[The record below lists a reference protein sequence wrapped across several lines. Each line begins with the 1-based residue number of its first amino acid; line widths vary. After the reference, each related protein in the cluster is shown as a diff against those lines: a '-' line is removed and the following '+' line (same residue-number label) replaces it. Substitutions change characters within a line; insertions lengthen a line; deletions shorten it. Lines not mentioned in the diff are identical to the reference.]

1 MLRLGFDN
9 GWVELVMRCVSFV
22 SYYFILNGQVQ
33 GALTP
38 SRGIRQGDPF
48 SPYLFVIC
56 AHGFSELL
64 IDFER
69 KKLFKG
75 VKIAPSCPSIT
86 HLFFADDSLIFCRA
100 KRADCFQLRQ
110 CLILYEK
117 ASGQSI
123 NFDKSTLS
131 FSPNTGEMDR
141 EEICAMFGVTQVEDH
156 DMYLGVPTFFMRNK
170 RLQFGYIRDRVF
182 KKLQGWKEKNFS
194 QGGKEV
200 LLKAV
205 IQAIPIYAMLSSLM
219 ALDLSVFNQAMIG
232 KQVWRLVTRP
242 FSLAARVLKA
252 KYYPNSSIWEAD
264 ANDSSS
270 YTWKSILW
278 GRNLVAQGTRWR
290 VGNGESISIYQS
302 RWVPIPWSFRISSP
316 AVLPATSK
324 VSDMLQEDG
333 RWNETLIR
341 SSFLEFEADTI
352 LNLPRPSSRVYDSYC
367 WHYKSKGSYSVKS
380 GYRLGIEASY
390 LDASSP
396 SNNITSSWWNTLW
409 SSNLPPKVRIFWW
422 RIVNDIIPTSLN
434 LRIHHVP
441 TDLSCFLCGYGMEST
456 VHALFLCPMMKR
468 LWKNTRWSCYLDV
481 AKSGTMFDLAIWA
494 TRTWDTSNFEG
505 FAMTVWQ
512 SWNLR
517 NKLKHDV
524 ESSLLGHDLQSVEAQ
539 LETYQRSRSASASAT
554 LTSFVNGK
562 IWHAPPPSHFR
573 LDVDASY
580 SIVSGT
586 YGVGGVI
593 RDCSGVLV
601 VASCWPGLRATS
613 VEQADFLLDKI
624 WGCCKAMGDVSFH
637 FVPREY
643 NRVAHSLARHALGLI
658 GRGIRTN
665 NYIILVWCH
674 HFFGIYNLQSQNNPL
689 KPELEIHF
697 NLWLS
702 ISPKPLKSTTH
713 LPTKSSFLH
722 YLLEVASDPKVRYI
736 HHEFT
741 FDSLKIG
748 MIYKIHQLLIGL
760 NGLNIYIFTLIE
772 KCLIFDPLQDSLYI
786 WIIAF

>member
-1 MLRLGFDN
+1 MLGLGFDN

-22 SYYFILNGQVQ
+22 SYSFILNGQVQ

-38 SRGIRQGDPF
+38 SRGIRQGDPL

-64 IDFER
+64 INFER
-69 KKLFKG
+69 QNLFKG

-110 CLILYEK
+110 CLVLYEK

-123 NFDKSTLS
+123 NFDKSALS

-141 EEICAMFGVTQVEDH
+141 EEICAMFGVTQVEGH
-156 DMYLGVPTFFMRNK
+156 DMYLGVPTFSMRNK

-182 KKLQGWKEKNFS
+182 KKLQGWKEKKFS

-205 IQAIPIYAMLSSLM
+205 IQAIPIYAMSYYIISDGIVKEIEAACERFSWGTTSDHKRVHWINWKDLCKPKSLGGM
-219 ALDLSVFNQAMIG
+219 GFRDLSVFNQAMLG

-242 FSLAARVLKA
+242 SSLAAKVLKA

-278 GRNLVAQGTRWR
+278 GLNLVAQGTRWR

-316 AVLPATSK
+316 AVLPATLK
-324 VSDMLQEDG
+324 VSDLLQEDES
-333 RWNETLIR
+333 WNDTLIR

-352 LNLPRPSSRVYDSYC
+352 LNLPRPSSRAYDSYC
-367 WHYKSKGSYSVKS
+367 WHYESKGSYSVKS
-380 GYRLGIEASY
+380 GFI
-390 LDASSP
+390 
-396 SNNITSSWWNTLW
+396 
-409 SSNLPPKVRIFWW
+409 
-422 RIVNDIIPTSLN
+422 
-434 LRIHHVP
+434 
-441 TDLSCFLCGYGMEST
+441 
-456 VHALFLCPMMKR
+456 
-468 LWKNTRWSCYLDV
+468 
-481 AKSGTMFDLAIWA
+481 
-494 TRTWDTSNFEG
+494 G

-517 NKLKHDV
+517 NKLKHDG

-539 LETYQRSRSASASAT
+539 LETYQRSRSAAASAS

-573 LDVDASY
+573 LDVDTSY

-593 RDCSGVLV
+593 RDCSSVLI
-601 VASCWPGLRATS
+601 VASC
-613 VEQADFLLDKI
+613 
-624 WGCCKAMGDVSFH
+624 
-637 FVPREY
+637 
-643 NRVAHSLARHALGLI
+643 
-658 GRGIRTN
+658 
-665 NYIILVWCH
+665 
-674 HFFGIYNLQSQNNPL
+674 
-689 KPELEIHF
+689 
-697 NLWLS
+697 
-702 ISPKPLKSTTH
+702 
-713 LPTKSSFLH
+713 
-722 YLLEVASDPKVRYI
+722 
-736 HHEFT
+736 
-741 FDSLKIG
+741 
-748 MIYKIHQLLIGL
+748 
-760 NGLNIYIFTLIE
+760 
-772 KCLIFDPLQDSLYI
+772 
-786 WIIAF
+786 